1 MKRCCVVIVV
11 LWLSLFDGYAQ
22 TKSAIN
28 INTLAIGEKYS
39 REEIVATLGTPD
51 SEEVDWQSGLTTLRF
66 GESEVYWY
74 NDNHAWDKER
84 NMIWGVRLQDN
95 RFALQNSI
103 RVGTLADNLP
113 LYGSI
118 LSERVL
124 SGGKN
129 RVIYWTPTSLPD
141 SLQESYLTMIYVD
154 NNNKIVLIRCNVND
168 I

>member
-1 MKRCCVVIVV
+1 
-11 LWLSLFDGYAQ
+11 
-22 TKSAIN
+22 
-28 INTLAIGEKYS
+28 
-39 REEIVATLGTPD
+39 
-51 SEEVDWQSGLTTLRF
+51 
-66 GESEVYWY
+66 
-74 NDNHAWDKER
+74 
-84 NMIWGVRLQDN
+84 MIWGVRLQDN

-124 SGGKN
+124 SGCKN
-129 RVIYWTPTSLPD
+129 RVIYWKPTSLPD